1 MHVTVKC
8 LGRILCYVQNGHN
21 SGGQQLPTLLDLTSC
36 ACLHTLL
43 LVVESCCSKFETGQ
57 TLSYVQMDATTPNNV
72 PSVCTGLYI

>member
-1 MHVTVKC
+1 MHVKVQR

-21 SGGQQLPTLLDLTSC
+21 SGGQQLPTLLDVTSC
-36 ACLHTLL
+36 ASLQTLL

-57 TLSYVQMDATTPNNV
+57 TLSYMQMDATTPSNV